1 MRPSIALL
9 STVALLPVLVA
20 CPAGDDTGAT
30 GEATVSDT
38 AAATQTP
45 PPSPQAPTYTITIT
59 RDPSGTVSVS
69 EDSLEL
75 VRNRTPVVV
84 WESDPPGGHWI
95 VGFGAGTPFQGQKR
109 VFFGG
114 SQSAGDRRGT
124 IPTQAATG
132 EYKYWV
138 FFADAQGN
146 YHWLDPKLVIIDDT
160 GP

>member
-1 MRPSIALL
+1 MRPSFALL

-20 CPAGDDTGAT
+20 CPAGDETGAT
-30 GEATVSDT
+30 GGATVSDT
-38 AAATQTP
+38 AAATEIP
-45 PPSPQAPTYTITIT
+45 PPNPQPPTYTITIT
-59 RDPSGTVSVS
+59 RQGGSVSVS

-75 VRNRTPVVV
+75 VRTQTPVVV
-84 WESDPPGGHWI
+84 WESNPPGGHWI
-95 VGFGAGTPFQGQKR
+95 VGFGAGTPFQGGKR

-124 IPTQAATG
+124 IHSQASLG

-146 YHWLDPKLVIIDDT
+146 YHWLDPKLVIIDDP